1 MTPAARQAAGRE
13 SPATMATA
21 SLPELKY
28 RLLLELAQRISRSLD
43 LQDVLDHLLASLRA
57 AIPYD
62 AAGVF
67 VLRQSLPEADALRSH
82 LIAGVARVGFGAPR
96 ADDPMLRLGEGI
108 VGHVIRTGETVL
120 APDVRRDPRYVVG
133 RPATRAELAAP
144 IVSNERVIGALNL
157 ESDRVDAFTAADA
170 ELLEFFASAAALS
183 IEKSLLHGQVLE
195 KQRMEQQLA
204 LAHEVQRG
212 LLPAAPPTVAGYDVA
227 AAQLPTWMIGGDYF
241 DYIPLR
247 RRVPAPGRARHG
259 APGGSV
265 ANGTPPPP
273 AQVDRLG
280 LVIADVSGKGVPAAL
295 IMATFRA
302 ALRSVLRRRSG
313 KGPLMQELNGLLLEA
328 QGDSRFVTAVYGSL
342 DPKSG
347 RFDYVNC
354 GHNPPLLLRADGR
367 AEWLDSGGLALGM
380 LPEMGFVSGT
390 ATLRPGDALVLY
402 TDGVV
407 EPTNGADEEFG
418 VARLH
423 QVLRASRERSAAESV
438 LAVVEATRTFTR
450 RERYDDDFTLV
461 VVKRATGAAHR
472 AAPGS
477 H

>member
-1 MTPAARQAAGRE
+1 
-13 SPATMATA
+13 MASA

-43 LQDVLDHLLASLRA
+43 LQDVLDHLLVSLRA

-67 VLRQSLPEADALRSH
+67 VLRQSVPGADALKSH
-82 LIAGVARVGFGAPR
+82 LIAGVARAGFGAPR

-133 RPATRAELAAP
+133 RPETRAELAAP
-144 IVSNERVIGALNL
+144 IVSNAQVIGALNL
-157 ESDRVDAFTAADA
+157 ESDRAGAFTAADA

-212 LLPAAPPTVAGYDVA
+212 LLPAGPPSVSGYDVA
-227 AAQLPTWMIGGDYF
+227 AVQLPTWTIGGDYY
-241 DYIPLR
+241 DYIP
-247 RRVPAPGRARHG
+247 
-259 APGGSV
+259 V
-265 ANGTPPPP
+265 ADG
-273 AQVDRLG
+273 RLG

-302 ALRSVLRRRSG
+302 ALRSELRRRSG
-313 KGPLMQELNGLLLEA
+313 KGPLMQELNRLLLEA
-328 QGDSRFVTAVYGSL
+328 QGESRFVTAVYGSL
-342 DPKSG
+342 DPRSG
-347 RFDYVNC
+347 RFGYVNC

-380 LPEMGFVSGT
+380 LPEVGFVSGT

-418 VARLH
+418 VERLR
-423 QVLRASRERSAAESV
+423 QVLLRSRERSAAESV

-450 RERYDDDFTLV
+450 RDRYDDDFTLV
-461 VVKRATGAAHR
+461 IVKRGTGDALR